1 MIDVSRL
8 PALNAALNTLSAILL
23 GAGYFFIRR
32 RNIAAHKTCMLA
44 ALCVSTLFLIS
55 YITYHAQ
62 AGSVRFM
69 GTGWVR
75 PAYFAILISHVIL
88 ATAILPLALVT
99 VYRAWRERFE
109 AHRRIARWTL
119 PIWMYVSVTGVVVY
133 VMLYVLYPAG

>member
-8 PALNAALNTLSAILL
+8 PALNAALNSLSAILL
-23 GAGYFFIRR
+23 GAGYLFIRR
-32 RNIAAHKTCMLA
+32 RNVAAHKTCMLA
-44 ALCVSTLFLIS
+44 ALGVSTLFLIS

-62 AGSVRFM
+62 AGSVRFT

-75 PAYFAILISHVIL
+75 PLYFAILISHVIL
-88 ATAILPLALVT
+88 AMAILPLALVT